1 MVIVYLKSGQV
12 VRVEQATAV
21 SVEEQATGTVMTL
34 TGAGGG
40 ERAAAVR
47 CLAPD
52 GAVVEE
58 FPLADVDRYEE
69 HPGTP
74 P

>member
-1 MVIVYLKSGQV
+1 MVIVHLKSGQV
-12 VRVEQATAV
+12 VPVEGAT
-21 SVEEQATGTVMTL
+21 SITVEEEALGTLMTL

-40 ERAAAVR
+40 ERQAYLR

-52 GAVVEE
+52 GTVVEE

-69 HPGTP
+69 NPGAP